1 MKHITHKLKIFA
13 VVLTAIFISTSGL
26 AANGKGVINLNPA
39 KAHANAGGTAFIDNQ
54 HVSIQARGL
63 RSNSIYTVWFV
74 NTKPNKHETGAGTP
88 PYMFKT
94 DRWGNGNY
102 SAPLNESPF
111 GKWAMVMIMLH
122 PTGDPKDMKNMV
134 GALSAKL

>member
-13 VVLTAIFISTSGL
+13 VVLTAIFISASGL
-26 AANGKGVINLNPA
+26 AASGKGVISLNPT
-39 KAHANAGGTAFIDNQ
+39 KAHANASGTAFIDSK

-102 SAPLNESPF
+102 SAPLGESPF